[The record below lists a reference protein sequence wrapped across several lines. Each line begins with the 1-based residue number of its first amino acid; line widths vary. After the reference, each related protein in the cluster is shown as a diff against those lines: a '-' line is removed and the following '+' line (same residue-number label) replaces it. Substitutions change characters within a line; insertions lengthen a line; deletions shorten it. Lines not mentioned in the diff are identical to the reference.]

1 MACSG
6 LQSKFQELDQYIDNL
21 SISDKGSAL
30 IPVLHR
36 AQTIFGY
43 LPQDVQAHIADRLD
57 VSTAKVYGVVSFYTF
72 FTMEPRGRFNIS
84 VCLGTACFVGGAEAV
99 LKEFEKELKIKSGE
113 TTSDFKFSI
122 TPVRCVGACS
132 LAPIVMINDKV
143 YPRVKTSEVAHIL
156 AEYDEM

>member
-1 MACSG
+1 MACSS
-6 LQSKFQELDQYIDNL
+6 LHSKFQELDHYIDTL

-30 IPVLHR
+30 IPVLHK

-72 FTMEPRGRFNIS
+72 FTMEPRGKYNIS
-84 VCLGTACFVGGAEAV
+84 VCLGTACFVAGADAV
-99 LKEFEKELKIKSGE
+99 LKEFEKVLQIKSGE
-113 TTSDFKFSI
+113 TTPDFKFSI
-122 TPVRCVGACS
+122 IPVRCVGACS

-143 YPRVKTSEVAHIL
+143 YPRVKVSEVANIL
-156 AEYDEM
+156 AEYEE

>member
-1 MACSG
+1 MACSS
-6 LQSKFQELDQYIDNL
+6 LQSKFQELDHYIDTL

-30 IPVLHR
+30 IPVLHK

-72 FTMEPRGRFNIS
+72 FTMEPRGKYNIS
-84 VCLGTACFVGGAEAV
+84 VCLGTACFVAGADAV
-99 LKEFEKELKIKSGE
+99 LKEFEKVLQIKSGE
-113 TTSDFKFSI
+113 TTPDFKFSI
-122 TPVRCVGACS
+122 IPVRCVGACS

-143 YPRVKTSEVAHIL
+143 YPRVKVSEVANIL
-156 AEYDEM
+156 AEYEE

>member
-1 MACSG
+1 MACSS
-6 LQSKFQELDQYIDNL
+6 LQSKFQELDHYIDTL

-30 IPVLHR
+30 IPVLHK

-72 FTMEPRGRFNIS
+72 FTMEPRGKYNIS
-84 VCLGTACFVGGAEAV
+84 VCLGTACFVAGADAV
-99 LKEFEKELKIKSGE
+99 LKEFEKVLQIKSGE
-113 TTSDFKFSI
+113 TTPDFKFSI
-122 TPVRCVGACS
+122 IPVRCVGACS

-143 YPRVKTSEVAHIL
+143 YPRVRVSEVANIL
-156 AEYDEM
+156 AEYEE

>member
-1 MACSG
+1 MACSS
-6 LQSKFQELDQYIDNL
+6 LQSKFQELDHYIDTL

-30 IPVLHR
+30 IPVLHK

-72 FTMEPRGRFNIS
+72 FTMEPRGKYNIS
-84 VCLGTACFVGGAEAV
+84 VCLGTACFVAGADAV
-99 LKEFEKELKIKSGE
+99 LKEFEKVLQIKSGE
-113 TTSDFKFSI
+113 TTPDFKFSMI
-122 TPVRCVGACS
+122 PVRCVGACS

-143 YPRVKTSEVAHIL
+143 YPRVKVSEVANIL
-156 AEYDEM
+156 AEYEE